1 MTAGWGVRTVRAAV
15 FAVVCV
21 LLAALGHVLMSGAP
35 VAWWTMAAGTVATG
49 GAGWCL
55 AGRERGLPLIVSV
68 VVVTQGLLH
77 WSFSLAGSMAA
88 GSVASGPGTGAA
100 HMSSMDAMDVMGA
113 MGAAHM
119 SATHMSATHMS
130 ATDMSATDMSAT
142 DMSATDMGSMSSMGH
157 MGSGHMA
164 VDHMGAGH
172 MGAGHMGSDAMSQSA
187 HAMDGTSSLGM
198 LAAHLLA
205 ALLCGLWLAYGER
218 AAFRILRAVAG
229 RLVAPLRLLLALPT
243 PPHRPRVRARRG
255 SSDRSPR
262 RLLLVH
268 AITSRGPPV
277 GSAAS

>member
-55 AGRERGLPLIVSV
+55 ADRERGLPLIVSV

-77 WSFSLAGSMAA
+77 WSFSLAGSMTA

-100 HMSSMDAMDVMGA
+100 H
-113 MGAAHM
+113 
-119 SATHMSATHMS
+119 
-130 ATDMSATDMSAT
+130 
-142 DMSATDMGSMSSMGH
+142 MSATDMGSMSSMGH

-243 PPHRPRVRARRG
+243 PPHRPRVRARCG

>member
-21 LLAALGHVLMSGAP
+21 VLAALGHVLMSGSP
-35 VAWWTMAAGTVATG
+35 VAWWTMAAGTLATG

-77 WSFSLAGSMAA
+77 WSFSLAASMASAASAA
-88 GSVASGPGTGAA
+88 GPVASGRGTGAA
-100 HMSSMDAMDVMGA
+100 HMSSTDATAPMDAM
-113 MGAAHM
+113 
-119 SATHMSATHMS
+119 
-130 ATDMSATDMSAT
+130 
-142 DMSATDMGSMSSMGH
+142 DMGSMSSMGSGHMGAGH
-157 MGSGHMA
+157 MGSGHLGAGHTAAEHMSA
-164 VDHMGAGH
+164 GHMGAEH

-229 RLVAPLRLLLALPT
+229 RLAAPLRLLLALPT
-243 PPHRPRVRARRG
+243 PPHRPRIRVRRG
-255 SSDRSPR
+255 SCDRSPR
-262 RLLLVH
+262 RFLLVH